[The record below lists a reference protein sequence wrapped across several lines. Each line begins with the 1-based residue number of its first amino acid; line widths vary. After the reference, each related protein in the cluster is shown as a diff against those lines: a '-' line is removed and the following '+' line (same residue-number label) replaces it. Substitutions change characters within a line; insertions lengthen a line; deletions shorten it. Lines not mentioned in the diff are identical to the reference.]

1 MPLYL
6 VTIQLPDN
14 YDPSVEDEAMLG
26 DMQALGEEMEAAGV
40 ITKFA
45 SGLMPASNAKSL
57 RFQPNGDVVIT
68 DGPYVEAKE
77 HVGGFSILE
86 CADMDEALEWA
97 KKGAIFCD
105 VPGEVREL
113 LFFPAP
119 EEGSGGSK

>member
-1 MPLYL
+1 MPQYL

-14 YDPSVEDEAMLG
+14 YEPSVEDEAMLR
-26 DMQALGEEMEAAGV
+26 DMQALGEEMEAAGI

-45 SGLMPASNAKSL
+45 CGLTPASNAKSL

-86 CADMDEALEWA
+86 CADMDEALAWA
-97 KKGAIFCD
+97 RKGGKACRA
-105 VPGEVREL
+105 PGEVREI
-113 LFFPAP
+113 FFKP
-119 EEGSGGSK
+119 STD

>member
-1 MPLYL
+1 MPQYL

-14 YDPSVEDEAMLG
+14 YEPSEEEQAVLR

-45 SGLMPASNAKSL
+45 AGLMPASNAKSL
-57 RFQPNGDVVIT
+57 RYQSNGDVVIT

-86 CADMDEALEWA
+86 CADMDDALVWA
-97 KKGAIFCD
+97 RKGAKACRAS
-105 VPGEVREL
+105 GEVREI
-113 LFFPAP
+113 FFKPPAD
-119 EEGSGGSK
+119 